1 MTRHVLESL
10 TSDELKAL
18 VFFIESGQSGQSGKS
33 GQSGQSRQS
42 GVAFSHLLFWVFGAT
57 LFIVGKWLGWLGKW
71 LRYRF
76 FFATCASIA
85 QNCSSQS

>member
-18 VFFIESGQSGQSGKS
+18 VFFIESRQSGQS